1 MEAKKKYTPSGVVI
15 AEMICSAILVIAVFL
30 PWVRVE
36 SMGEIKEIAL
46 TEYGPL
52 AFIYGGVFVFN
63 IILKF
68 FKRSRWLSALTALVA
83 ILMHTELGADHLNS
97 TPNYYPVHY
106 APAIGEQIIFVV
118 GLALMIIVC
127 VSWIVSLLNSI
138 ANYYRNKQYL
148 MLYSSCLGLF
158 FLLFVVAMLI
168 GIVMAGSADAFT
180 EGEDTPFK
188 MVVGGF
194 FVVGI
199 IVFFLWA
206 VIGILVW
213 LFRCIRR
220 RGKGVPV
227 IDASENIS
235 QASSHD
241 SSGSGQNEKPN
252 NGKKLF
258 ILGICAVF
266 VLFVGAR
273 MLNTCKG
280 IQQESGESSSVQ
292 VEETDALKQIMR
304 LKYRTNL

>member
-97 TPNYYPVHY
+97 PPNYYPVHY

-138 ANYYRNKQYL
+138 ANYYRNKRYL

-188 MVVGGF
+188 MVVG
-194 FVVGI
+194 V
-199 IVFFLWA
+199 FLWLA
-206 VIGILVW
+206 L
-213 LFRCIRR
+213 LFSSYGRSSEFLSGCSAAFAEEEREYQLLTLQRTSVKPHRMIQVEADRTKSLIMGR
-220 RGKGVPV
+220 NCSYWESVLSLYCLSVPV
-227 IDASENIS
+227 
-235 QASSHD
+235 
-241 SSGSGQNEKPN
+241 
-252 NGKKLF
+252 
-258 ILGICAVF
+258 C
-266 VLFVGAR
+266 
-273 MLNTCKG
+273 
-280 IQQESGESSSVQ
+280 
-292 VEETDALKQIMR
+292 
-304 LKYRTNL
+304 